1 MLDISKVVLPS
12 GQEYTFEDSVAR
24 AAVAAQKDYENLDN
38 LPMIEGVKLVGN
50 QTFPALNMNS
60 LSNAEIEALL
70 RNADLSD

>member
-12 GQEYTFEDSVAR
+12 GQEYTFEDSTAR
-24 AAVAAQKDYENLDN
+24 ATIAVQKDYENLDN

>member
-38 LPMIEGVKLVGN
+38 LPKIEGVELKGDLS
-50 QTFPALNMNS
+50 FPTLNMTS
-60 LSNAEIEALL
+60 LSNIEIEALL
-70 RNADLSD
+70 RNADLPG